1 MLISSSCN
9 DVLPQDYSIILGIHY
24 LYSSSACR
32 PRSELRPVMLVCA
45 HGGNQALLQLLCSLK
60 SDPHVLAAENADHFQ
75 MDLEKNL

>member
-1 MLISSSCN
+1 
-9 DVLPQDYSIILGIHY
+9 
-24 LYSSSACR
+24 
-32 PRSELRPVMLVCA
+32 MLVCA